1 MINLSC
7 HWTRGWVLSYF
18 ETCGPEATIWPTD
31 RDQTLA
37 TNLLL
42 LWKHDTPVSE
52 MPMPEQ
58 ISPET
63 TGWFLTIL
71 WNEND
76 ATLSGKKRFCAHIH
90 STSTCVP
97 TMRNLDF
104 IALQSLPSCGWAK
117 EKLTQVTRDWP
128 FGSDWGSKNTRQPI
142 WVNSFCA
149 MQQWYAMNIVFLYL
163 YSVERNNMMFLIPG
177 MLHLQKL
184 NNFLWEQKSIGIWLF
199 HAKWN
204 LLCVFLSSIGVLSN
218 LLFF

>member
-18 ETCGPEATIWPTD
+18 DLWTRGYH
-31 RDQTLA
+31 L
-37 TNLLL
+37 TNRS
-42 LWKHDTPVSE
+42 WSNTGHQPPSGVKTWHRTPVSE

-58 ISPET
+58 IIPET
-63 TGWFLTIL
+63 TGWFLIIL

-104 IALQSLPSCGWAK
+104 IALQSLPSCGWSK
-117 EKLTQVTRDWP
+117 EKLTQVAWDWP

-149 MQQWYAMNIVFLYL
+149 MQQWYAMNIVL
-163 YSVERNNMMFLIPG
+163 LICT
-177 MLHLQKL
+177 L
-184 NNFLWEQKSIGIWLF
+184 
-199 HAKWN
+199 
-204 LLCVFLSSIGVLSN
+204 
-218 LLFF
+218 